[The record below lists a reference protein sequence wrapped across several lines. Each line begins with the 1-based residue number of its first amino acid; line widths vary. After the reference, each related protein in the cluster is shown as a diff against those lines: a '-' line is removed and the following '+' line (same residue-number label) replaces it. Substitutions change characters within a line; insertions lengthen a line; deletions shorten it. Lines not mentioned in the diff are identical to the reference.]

1 MSEANTMSTKE
12 LMPPLAPLDTNIS
25 HPDRLDESTSSND
38 HERGEQ
44 DDHQPISRQGS
55 RASRPG
61 KSASFVKRMTTG
73 LFTPEKKIKKS
84 PGFKESFVNLAKSS
98 WVNVLLVFIPVS

>member
-1 MSEANTMSTKE
+1 MSTKE
-12 LMPPLAPLDTNIS
+12 MAPPLAPLDTNVS
-25 HPDRLDESTSSND
+25 HPDRIDESTSSND
-38 HERGEQ
+38 HERQQ
-44 DDHQPISRQGS
+44 DDQPISRQGS

>member
-1 MSEANTMSTKE
+1 MATKE
-12 LMPPLAPLDTNIS
+12 ITPPLAPLDTNVS
-25 HPDRLDESTSSND
+25 HSDRIDESTSSND
-38 HERGEQ
+38 REREQ
-44 DDHQPISRQGS
+44 DDQPISRQVS

-84 PGFKESFVNLAKSS
+84 PGFKESFINLAKSS